1 MIGSLV
7 LRRLGWTVCVLIV
20 VSILSFGLQEVAPGE
35 PARLL
40 LQASGVEI
48 ITEADVADM
57 RREMGL
63 DRPLPERYLAW
74 VGRVLQGDFGMS
86 YLQHDKV
93 LTLFAQRIP
102 NTALL
107 ALCASLLALLIALP
121 LGMLSAFRKGT
132 WLDRSI
138 QGYVALG
145 GAIPGFWLALLLI
158 LTFASTLKWLP
169 AFGSPTLKGIILPTV
184 VLSMQKVVI
193 LTRLVRTSTLDTL
206 GQPWLLTARAKG
218 LPGTVLIRR
227 HLLPA
232 VITPVLVV
240 SGLELANLLTGAAV
254 VEYVFAWPG
263 IGKLAVDS
271 VLGSDMPMIIAF
283 SLFAGVVFVCINL
296 LVDIVSAVLDP
307 RMRPKS

>member
-1 MIGSLV
+1 M
-7 LRRLGWTVCVLIV
+7 
-20 VSILSFGLQEVAPGE
+20 LSFGLQEAAPGD

-40 LQASGVEI
+40 LQASGVEF
-48 ITEADVADM
+48 ITDADVASV
-57 RREMGL
+57 RRELGF
-63 DRPLPERYLAW
+63 DRPLPERYLTWLA
-74 VGRVLQGDFGMS
+74 RVLHGDLGSS
-86 YLQHDKV
+86 YLQHDSV
-93 LTLFAQRIP
+93 LTLFAQRVP

-107 ALCASLLALLIALP
+107 ALCASMIALMIALP
-121 LGMLSAFRKGT
+121 LGMLSAFHKGS
-132 WLDRSI
+132 WLDRGI

-169 AFGSPTLKGIILPTV
+169 AFGSPTIRGIILPAV
-184 VLSMQKVVI
+184 VLSMQKAVI

-218 LPGTVLIRR
+218 LPGRILIRR

-240 SGLELANLLTGAAV
+240 SGLEVANLLTGAAV

-271 VLGSDMPMIIAF
+271 VLGSDMPMVVAF

-296 LVDIVSAVLDP
+296 LVDLLSAMMDP
-307 RMRPKS
+307 RMRTKS

>member
-1 MIGSLV
+1 MTGLIV
-7 LRRLGWTVCVLIV
+7 LRRLGWTACVLIV
-20 VSILSFGLQEVAPGE
+20 VSMLSFGLQEAAPGD

-40 LQASGVEI
+40 LQASGVEF
-48 ITEADVADM
+48 ITDADVASV
-57 RREMGL
+57 RRELGF
-63 DRPLPERYLAW
+63 DRPLPERYLTWLA
-74 VGRVLQGDFGMS
+74 RVLHGDLGSS
-86 YLQHDKV
+86 YLQHDSV
-93 LTLFAQRIP
+93 LTLFAQRVP

-107 ALCASLLALLIALP
+107 ALCASMIALMIALP
-121 LGMLSAFRKGT
+121 LGMLSAFHKGS
-132 WLDRSI
+132 WLDRGI

-169 AFGSPTLKGIILPTV
+169 AFGSPTIRGIILPAV
-184 VLSMQKVVI
+184 VLSMQKAVI

-218 LPGTVLIRR
+218 LPGRILIRR

-240 SGLELANLLTGAAV
+240 SGLEVANLLTGAAV

-271 VLGSDMPMIIAF
+271 VLGSDMPMVVAF

-296 LVDIVSAVLDP
+296 LVDLLSAMMDP
-307 RMRPKS
+307 RMRTKS